1 VLLATSDPSLVLR
14 FRREA
19 ETVAAIQHPNIV
31 PIYDI
36 GESGGRPFLVMKFV
50 EGTTLSG
57 MSLSL
62 EQACS
67 ITLQAAK
74 GVGFAHD
81 RDVIHRD
88 LKPGNIMVDGSG
100 HVYVMDFGLA
110 KDLYSAVGLTKPGTV
125 MGTPSYMAPEQAS
138 GKNSEV
144 DRSSDVYA
152 LGAILYEL
160 VTGKPPFKDAR
171 MMETIRQVLEDPV
184 VPPSKL
190 RAGISPEIESLILLA
205 LAKDK
210 SRRLPTATAFAK
222 ALEAIIGKPAT
233 AGAIP
238 VPSSAALPAVPAKPT
253 RSLTK
258 IFFWAVVL
266 MVLSALAGVGVLAL
280 LRGGS
285 VPGK

>member
-1 VLLATSDPSLVLR
+1 
-14 FRREA
+14 
-19 ETVAAIQHPNIV
+19 
-31 PIYDI
+31 
-36 GESGGRPFLVMKFV
+36 
-50 EGTTLSG
+50 
-57 MSLSL
+57 
-62 EQACS
+62 
-67 ITLQAAK
+67 
-74 GVGFAHD
+74 
-81 RDVIHRD
+81 
-88 LKPGNIMVDGSG
+88 
-100 HVYVMDFGLA
+100 
-110 KDLYSAVGLTKPGTV
+110 
-125 MGTPSYMAPEQAS
+125 MAPEQAS

-238 VPSSAALPAVPAKPT
+238 VPSSAALPAVPAKPA
-253 RSLTK
+253 RSLAK
-258 IFFWAVVL
+258 VFFWAVVL
-266 MVLSALAGVGVLAL
+266 IVLSALAGVGVLAL

>member
-1 VLLATSDPSLVLR
+1 
-14 FRREA
+14 
-19 ETVAAIQHPNIV
+19 
-31 PIYDI
+31 
-36 GESGGRPFLVMKFV
+36 
-50 EGTTLSG
+50 

-67 ITLQAAK
+67 IALQAAN
-74 GVGFAHD
+74 GVGFAHE

-110 KDLYSAVGLTKPGTV
+110 KDLYSGIGLTKPGTV

-160 VTGKPPFKDAR
+160 LTGKPPFKDAR
-171 MMETIRQVLEDPV
+171 IMETIRQVLQDPV
-184 VPPSKL
+184 VPPSQV
-190 RAGISPEIESLILLA
+190 RPGIPADIEAIVLQA

-210 SRRLPTATAFAK
+210 SRRQPTASAFAK
-222 ALEAIIGKPAT
+222 ALEAVIGKPAT
-233 AGAIP
+233 AKTIP
-238 VPSSAALPAVPAKPT
+238 AAVPAAAPAAAAKPA
-253 RSLTK
+253 RSFTK
-258 IFFWAVVL
+258 ILFWAVVL
-266 MVLSALAGVGVLAL
+266 IILSALAGVGVLAL
-280 LRGGS
+280 LRGGA